1 MRRWIR
7 GKCSYI
13 PPVQIGEAMRAFGLG
28 NVLETG
34 AESVFTE
41 GDLVSGSL
49 GMGGVA
55 IAIMEYSNSKVSPAK
70 SCD

>member
-1 MRRWIR
+1 
-7 GKCSYI
+7 
-13 PPVQIGEAMRAFGLG
+13 MRAFGLG

-49 GMGGVA
+49 GMRGVA
-55 IAIMEYSNSKVSPAK
+55 IAIMEYANSKVSPAK